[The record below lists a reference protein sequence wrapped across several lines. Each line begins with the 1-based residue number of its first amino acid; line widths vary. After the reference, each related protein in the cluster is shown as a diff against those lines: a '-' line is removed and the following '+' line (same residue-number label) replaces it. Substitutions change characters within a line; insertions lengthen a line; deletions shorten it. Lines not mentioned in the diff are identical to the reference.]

1 MTLSSLDPSRD
12 SPLRTIL
19 DSIEADSVFQFHEAS
34 KMRRRTLLKCVGILP
49 ALRVAGLGT
58 ALAGSKEIREFQERM
73 AQKRAEA
80 LARFPFERIEVRGA
94 QAFEEWERLTA
105 ARRGV
110 PVIIGGDESL
120 ETMAEPFGT
129 AYWTTRAEPVA
140 SEVLAKA
147 SKLSHPESLYAHRRD
162 EHAKFE
168 RMKAGDSESGRRIRE
183 FEARLK
189 AIGMWRDPDAG
200 PPVGEWP
207 VEPPE
212 FLGLT
217 VDLDWQTG
225 RPFETVYILFAP
237 IDDWTELPAHLRWG
251 NWNANPPPEIH
262 VAALRS
268 WRDRYGAELVGL
280 SNDVMN
286 IRVTRKPQTREE
298 ALSLAR
304 EHYEYCNDI
313 VDQGVGSLSNLAAAL
328 MAHDWWY
335 FWWD

>member
-1 MTLSSLDPSRD
+1 ML
-12 SPLRTIL
+12 
-19 DSIEADSVFQFHEAS
+19 
-34 KMRRRTLLKCVGILP
+34 RRTLLKGVGILP
-49 ALRVAGLGT
+49 ALRVLGIGT
-58 ALAGSKEIREFQERM
+58 ALAESKEVKEFRERM
-73 AQKRAEA
+73 ARARAEA
-80 LARFPFERIEVRGA
+80 LARFPFERVEVRGD
-94 QAFEEWERLTA
+94 QAFEDWERLKA
-105 ARRGV
+105 AGRGV

-120 ETMAEPFGT
+120 ETLAERFDAAQWIGEAEPM
-129 AYWTTRAEPVA
+129 VN
-140 SEVLAKA
+140 EVLARA
-147 SKLSHPESLYAHRRD
+147 SQLRHPDSLLAHRSD
-162 EHAKFE
+162 EVAKLE
-168 RMKAGDSESGRRIRE
+168 KMKAEDSESGRRIRD

-189 AIGMWRDPDAG
+189 EIGMWRDPNAG

-217 VDLDWQTG
+217 VNWDWQTG
-225 RPFETVYILFAP
+225 RTFERVYILLVP
-237 IDDWTELPAHLRWG
+237 TDDWTEIPAHLRWG

-286 IRVTRKPQTREE
+286 IRVARKPQTREE

-304 EHYEYCNDI
+304 EQYEYCNDI